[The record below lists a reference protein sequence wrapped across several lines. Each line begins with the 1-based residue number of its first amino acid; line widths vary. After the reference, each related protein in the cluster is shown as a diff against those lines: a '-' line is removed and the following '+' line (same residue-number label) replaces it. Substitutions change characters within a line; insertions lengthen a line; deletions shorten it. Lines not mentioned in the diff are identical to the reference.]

1 MIEMK
6 EDFGT
11 LIYKKKKYLYQMKIN
26 IIFKHLSFIVFIIIP
41 SFCYCEG
48 IKDYLEKGDE
58 SYSKF
63 NNVEALSYYE
73 KAHNITPDNF
83 DVLLR
88 LVKTYNAAGE
98 EYYEY
103 RNRTEAEYYINKAL
117 EFADKFRIKFPDSS
131 AVYTYSAMS
140 NGNIALFKGGKEKI
154 KYAKLVEQ
162 NAKKSI
168 SLNPNA
174 YLPYI
179 ILGIY
184 YREIA
189 GLSWLERAFANT
201 FFGNVPSG
209 SYEESES
216 MLKKALSFDPNM
228 IVANYQLAKTYR
240 QMDRG
245 PDEKSLL
252 QKVLILP
259 IRDFRDKFAIEKA
272 QKRLNGI
279 SK

>member
-1 MIEMK
+1 
-6 EDFGT
+6 
-11 LIYKKKKYLYQMKIN
+11 MKIDTRFQY
-26 IIFKHLSFIVFIIIP
+26 ISLIFFVIIP
-41 SFCYCEG
+41 SICYCTG
-48 IKDYLEKGDE
+48 IKDYLESGDE

-63 NNVEALSYYE
+63 NNVEAISYYE
-73 KAHNITPDNF
+73 KAFNNNPDNF
-83 DVLLR
+83 NVLLR
-88 LVKTYNAAGE
+88 LVRTYNAAGE

-103 RNRTEAEYYINKAL
+103 RNKTEAEYYINKAL
-117 EFADKFRIKFPDSS
+117 EFADKFRNKFPDSS
-131 AVYTYSAMS
+131 AAYSYLAMS

-154 KYAKLVEQ
+154 KYARLVEQ

-168 SLNPNA
+168 SLNPNS

-189 GLSWLERAFANT
+189 GLSWWERAFANA
-201 FFGNVPSG
+201 FWGSVPNG
-209 SYEESES
+209 TYEESEK

-240 QMDRG
+240 QMDRE
-245 PDEKSLL
+245 PDEKALL
-252 QKVLILP
+252 QKVLLLP
-259 IRDFRDKFAIEKA
+259 IRDFRDKFAKEKA
-272 QKRLNGI
+272 DKRLNGI

>member
-1 MIEMK
+1 MK
-6 EDFGT
+6 CGGIVK
-11 LIYKKKKYLYQMKIN
+11 LGIKNKY
-26 IIFKHLSFIVFIIIP
+26 IIIVSLIFS
-41 SFCYCEG
+41 SFCYGEG
-48 IKDYLEKGDE
+48 YKDYIAKGDE

-63 NNVEALSYYE
+63 DNVEALSYYE
-73 KAHNITPDNF
+73 QALKITPNNF
-83 DVLLR
+83 DILLR

-103 RNRTEAEYYINKAL
+103 RKRTEAEYYINKAL
-117 EFADKFRIKFPDSS
+117 ETADKFKNKFPDSS
-131 AVYTYSAMS
+131 AAYSYLAMS
-140 NGNIALFKGGKEKI
+140 NGNIALFRGGKEKI
-154 KYAKLVEQ
+154 KYAKLVED

-201 FFGNVPSG
+201 FLGGVPSG
-209 SYEESES
+209 SYEESVS
-216 MLKKALSFDPNM
+216 MLKKALSIDQNM
-228 IVANYQLAKTYR
+228 IVANFQLAKTYR
-240 QMDRG
+240 QMDMESE
-245 PDEKSLL
+245 EKTLL
-252 QKVLILP
+252 QKVLKLP
-259 IRDFRDKFAIEKA
+259 IRDFRDKFAKEKA
-272 QKRLNGI
+272 QKWLNGI

>member
-1 MIEMK
+1 MNK
-6 EDFGT
+6 
-11 LIYKKKKYLYQMKIN
+11 N
-26 IIFKHLSFIVFIIIP
+26 IKFQFVIIVTIIVT

-48 IKDYLEKGDE
+48 SKDYLEKGDE

-63 NNVEALSYYE
+63 NNIEALSYYE
-73 KAHNITPDNF
+73 KAFSITPNNY

-103 RNRTEAEYYINKAL
+103 RKRTEAENYINKAL
-117 EFADKFRIKFPDSS
+117 EIADIFKNKFPDS
-131 AVYTYSAMS
+131 AAAYCYFAMS
-140 NGNIALFKGGKEKI
+140 SGNIALFKGGKEKI
-154 KYAKLVEQ
+154 KFAKIVEQ
-162 NAKKSI
+162 NAKISI
-168 SLNPNA
+168 SMNPNA

-189 GLSWLERAFANT
+189 GLSWIERAFANT
-201 FFGNVPSG
+201 FLGDVPSG
-209 SYEESES
+209 SYDESIS
-216 MLKKALSFDPNM
+216 MLKKALAIDENM
-228 IVANYQLAKTYR
+228 IVANFQLALTYR
-240 QMDRG
+240 RMDKEAE
-245 PDEKSLL
+245 EKALL
-252 QKVLILP
+252 QKILNLP

-272 QKRLNGI
+272 KKRLNSI

>member
-1 MIEMK
+1 
-6 EDFGT
+6 
-11 LIYKKKKYLYQMKIN
+11 MKIN
-26 IIFKHLSFIVFIIIP
+26 SRIQYLILIILIIMP
-41 SFCYCEG
+41 SICYCKG

-63 NNVEALSYYE
+63 NNVEAISYYE
-73 KAHNITPDNF
+73 KALNITPNNF
-83 DVLLR
+83 EVLLR

-117 EFADKFRIKFPDSS
+117 EFADKFRIKFPDS
-131 AVYTYSAMS
+131 AEVYSYFAMS

-168 SLNPNA
+168 SINPNA

-189 GLSWLERAFANT
+189 GLSWIERAFANT
-201 FFGNVPSG
+201 FLGGIPSG
-209 SYEESES
+209 SYKDSES
-216 MLKKALSFDPNM
+216 MFKKALSFDPNM

-240 QMDRG
+240 QMDKESE
-245 PDEKSLL
+245 EKALL
-252 QKVLILP
+252 QKVLKLP
-259 IRDFRDKFAIEKA
+259 IRDFRDKFAKEKA
-272 QKRLNGI
+272 TKRLNGI

>member
-1 MIEMK
+1 
-6 EDFGT
+6 
-11 LIYKKKKYLYQMKIN
+11 MKISTR
-26 IIFKHLSFIVFIIIP
+26 FQCLSFIIFIII
-41 SFCYCEG
+41 SSICYGEG

-63 NNVEALSYYE
+63 NNVEAISYYE
-73 KAHNITPDNF
+73 KAFNITTDNF
-83 DVLLR
+83 EVLLK
-88 LVKTYNAAGE
+88 LVRTYNDAGE

-103 RNRTEAEYYINKAL
+103 RNRSKAEYYINKAL
-117 EFADKFRIKFPDSS
+117 EFAEKFRAKFPDSS
-131 AVYTYSAMS
+131 AVYSYFAMS

-168 SLNPNA
+168 SLNHNA
-174 YLPYI
+174 FLPYI

-189 GLSWLERAFANT
+189 GLSWIERAFANT
-201 FFGNVPSG
+201 FWGGVPSG
-209 SYEESES
+209 SYGESES

-228 IVANYQLAKTYR
+228 IVANYQLSKTYR
-240 QMDRG
+240 QMDRE
-245 PDEKSLL
+245 PEEKALL
-252 QKVLILP
+252 HKVLKLP
-259 IRDFRDKFAIEKA
+259 IRDFRDKFAKEKA
-272 QKRLNGI
+272 NKRLNGI